1 MEMKKKKKKF
11 EVVKKF
17 LIPNKKIKYANE
29 KKKKLE
35 VVRWLYK

>member
-1 MEMKKKKKKF
+1 MEMKKKKKRF
-11 EVVKKF
+11 EVVKKVWR
-17 LIPNKKIKYANE
+17 PNKKIKDANE